1 MADMLR
7 FRKFTGEKLESAAR
21 VDDLEAPAGEFLTT
35 RTVWLADGTPDGLA
49 DGLELRQH
57 RPVSGD
63 HRAVGYAR
71 LDNEILAG
79 RLLHQVTAGRQYPPE
94 LTRLYGDEATSA
106 EPYALFDP
114 YPGESLRDIGAYL
127 SADFDQFTAGLLA
140 GLCWLAGAG
149 LAHRSISPDT
159 VLWDS
164 STGQV
169 QITDFSRSAPFGI
182 ARAPLR
188 GPEAWISPESRPDTC
203 AGMVGP
209 TDDVWGAVRLLYYVR
224 SNGNILAHRDQL
236 ADFGLAEA
244 FSGILDKVIGPP
256 EGRPTARDL
265 IVDGLRRPY
274 LLPGV
279 VDSRKALI
287 AGRAKFL
294 NARGHKYPDGLGPP
308 VPEDFWDDLVW
319 PPAHRGAA
327 GPHGT
332 GRPGDPR

>member
-7 FRKFTGEKLESAAR
+7 FRKFTGEKVEIATR

-63 HRAVGYAR
+63 HRTVGYAR

-79 RLLHQVTAGRQYPPE
+79 RLLHQAAAGREYPPE

-106 EPYALFDP
+106 EPYALFDQ
-114 YPGESLRDIGAYL
+114 YQGESLRDIGAYL
-127 SADFDQFTAGLLA
+127 SADFDQFTAGLLT

-164 STGQV
+164 SAGQV

-182 ARAPLR
+182 ARSPLR
-188 GPEAWISPESRPDTC
+188 GQEAWISPESRPDRC
-203 AGMVGP
+203 FGMVGP
-209 TDDVWGAVRLLYYVR
+209 TDDMWGAVRLLYYVR
-224 SNGNILAHRDQL
+224 SNGNILTHRGQL
-236 ADFGLAEA
+236 ADFGLTET
-244 FSGILDKVIGPP
+244 FTGMLDKVMGPP

-265 IVDGLRRPY
+265 IVGGLGRPY

-279 VDSRKALI
+279 ADGRDWLI
-287 AGRAKFL
+287 AARAKFL
-294 NARGHKYPDGLGPP
+294 NARERKYRDGHGPP
-308 VPEDFWDDLVW
+308 VPEDFWDDIAW
-319 PPAHRGAA
+319 RPAHGQAS
-327 GPHGT
+327 GPHG
-332 GRPGDPR
+332 DPR

>member
-7 FRKFTGEKLESAAR
+7 FRKYTGEKQEIAAR

-49 DGLELRQH
+49 EGLELRQH

-71 LDNEILAG
+71 LDSEILAG
-79 RLLHQVTAGRQYPPE
+79 RLLHQVAAGREYPPE
-94 LTRLYGDEATSA
+94 LARLYGDEATSA

-127 SADFDQFTAGLLA
+127 SADFDQFMAGLLT

-149 LAHRSISPDT
+149 IAHRSISPDT

-164 STGQV
+164 SAGQV

-182 ARAPLR
+182 ARTPLR
-188 GPEAWISPESRPDTC
+188 GPEAWIAPESRPETC
-203 AGMVGP
+203 SGIVAP

-224 SNGNILAHRDQL
+224 SNGNILTHRDQL
-236 ADFGLAEA
+236 AELGLAEA
-244 FSGILDKVIGPP
+244 FSGMLDKVIGPP

-265 IVDGLRRPY
+265 IVDGMRRPY
-274 LLPGV
+274 LLPAV
-279 VDSRKALI
+279 VDSRKSLV

-294 NARGHKYPDGLGPP
+294 NARGRKYRDGRGPS
-308 VPEDFWDDLVW
+308 VTEDFWDDVVW
-319 PPAHRGAA
+319 PPAHRETS
-327 GPHGT
+327 GPSGST
-332 GRPGDPR
+332 R